1 MRHYYQEDFSNMHG
15 TIYCKSWSKKIR
27 SFYEGDEAVLQT
39 ASTEVVLK
47 QILKTFSIYALRRKL
62 FQGIPVIGMA
72 IGSTVNYR
80 LTRNVTEFAN
90 RFLSS
95 APYSRERKKS
105 IKKARGRSLSLF

>member
-1 MRHYYQEDFSNMHG
+1 MQELEQEDSF
-15 TIYCKSWSKKIR
+15 
-27 SFYEGDEAVLQT
+27 FYEGDEAVLQT

-90 RFLSS
+90 RFYQVRHIVEKEKR
-95 APYSRERKKS
+95 A
-105 IKKARGRSLSLF
+105 